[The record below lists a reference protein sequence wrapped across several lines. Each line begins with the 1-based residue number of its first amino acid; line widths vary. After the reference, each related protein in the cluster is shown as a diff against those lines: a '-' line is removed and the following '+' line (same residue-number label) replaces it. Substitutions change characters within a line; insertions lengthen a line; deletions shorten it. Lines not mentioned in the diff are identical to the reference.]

1 MGVVAAAFGV
11 MPALAADLGRFPP
24 RAFYP
29 PPPVVRVYNWTGCY
43 LGGQLGGAFANNQI
57 NGNFNTFVPGTQ
69 NADGSGPLAVN
80 LTTPLADNAGSTA
93 VTAGGQGGCDLQV
106 ARNWVISGRW
116 RMDPLEREPKH

>member
-69 NADGSGPLAVN
+69 NADGSGPL
-80 LTTPLADNAGSTA
+80 TPAQPRSLPAAKAA
-93 VTAGGQGGCDLQV
+93 VTFRSRAIG
-106 ARNWVISGRW
+106 
-116 RMDPLEREPKH
+116 